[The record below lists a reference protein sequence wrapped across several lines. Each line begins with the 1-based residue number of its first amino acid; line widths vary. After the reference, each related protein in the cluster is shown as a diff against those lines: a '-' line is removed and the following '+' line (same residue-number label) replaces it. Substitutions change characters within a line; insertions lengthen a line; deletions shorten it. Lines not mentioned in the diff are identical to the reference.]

1 MRGAV
6 GARRGEQSSPGRGN
20 AIAIPKLPT
29 SGAHALAFG
38 RHAHPLLVSLS
49 SSLLLLLA
57 GCRGPAE
64 EIAPVP
70 PKAVTPPKLASQAR
84 PPLPGDFHRG
94 QALFD
99 KHCLQC
105 HGAGRRGT
113 GPKRNELLAPPA
125 DLRDPIFLSSR
136 TDEALL
142 KTILQGGL
150 FVGASKWMPG
160 FAALMSDQEARDVVA
175 LLRGDSIYLTEC
187 FPEGTHYVRLL
198 QPGGPPV
205 LAAYKAGPPVK
216 WPAVVAEEQL
226 PQGAVRIGYV
236 MFADLNLPDFGPT
249 PTGFVAD
256 VSGRVLAMRVA
267 LPLPD
272 NERVQADLEEV
283 VRGGGQLRQQGG
295 AEGGVQLTVAS

>member
-1 MRGAV
+1 MFKR
-6 GARRGEQSSPGRGN
+6 SPW
-20 AIAIPKLPT
+20 
-29 SGAHALAFG
+29 
-38 RHAHPLLVSLS
+38 LVLFLS
-49 SSLLLLLA
+49 SLHLLPLA

-64 EIAPVP
+64 ETAPVP
-70 PKAVTPPKLASQAR
+70 LKAVPSPKLAAQAR

-105 HGAGRRGT
+105 HGASRRGT

-125 DLRDPIFLSSR
+125 DLRDPVFLSSR
-136 TDEALL
+136 DDEALL

-160 FAALMSDQEARDVVA
+160 FAAVMTDQDARDVVA
-175 LLRGDSIYLTEC
+175 LMRGDSIYLTEC

-198 QPGGPPV
+198 QQGGPPI

-226 PQGAVRIGYV
+226 PSRAVRIGYV

-256 VSGRVLAMRVA
+256 LNGRVLAMRVA
-267 LPLPD
+267 LPVPD
-272 NERVQADLEEV
+272 NERVQADLEAV
-283 VRGGGQLRQQGG
+283 VIRRIARLPKLIPTLEAG
-295 AEGGVQLTVAS
+295 ASYVSKVAQREATR